1 MPACFNLTN
10 HSYTVQTAIICLK
23 EFTAV
28 LVQLVCFSRLG
39 QVDLFNGA
47 LLLYLVLT
55 VFSFPFLNSYLFG
68 FMRFGMWC
76 VGDSSAWFFKTFTQF
91 LVISI
96 FQVLGACAA
105 AEIVKW
111 SKASWEGAVYHS
123 ISDRNGTISQIGFVY
138 EEAKGVGVFVL
149 FLEEFFAVLILLIG
163 LLHLIHKFSAHL
175 LINTYWAQETAQ
187 KERTIRTKETAEE
200 ERIKTKETAAEERI
214 KTKETA
220 AEERAN
226 KIETALDNILKQIGE
241 IREEPMHS
249 LVNMTSA
256 ADPLLQAPFSA
267 KPSKPFPPVPAELI
281 LHASLLVAAVSRAF
295 PSAHQSLHLSA
306 YFWCMGY
313 FGNDFNQVL
322 YRVLGGYVACIVA
335 VAYYLYW
342 YSRAGRANA
351 EKSWTRSILLDA
363 RPATM
368 SSALRLPNY
377 MLLKHAV

>member
-1 MPACFNLTN
+1 MPACFNLIN

-91 LVISI
+91 IVISI

-105 AEIVKW
+105 AEMVKW
-111 SKASWEGAVYHS
+111 SKASWTGAVYHS

-138 EEAKGVGVFVL
+138 KEAKGVGFFVL

-163 LLHLIHKFSAHL
+163 LLHLIHTFSAEL
-175 LINTYWAQETAQ
+175 LLNTYWAQEPV
-187 KERTIRTKETAEE
+187 KEASEE
-200 ERIKTKETAAEERI
+200 ERIKTKETAAEERA
-214 KTKETA
+214 KKF
-220 AEERAN
+220 
-226 KIETALDNILKQIGE
+226 ETALDNILKQIGE
-241 IREEPMHS
+241 IRDEPIQPPRLTANLS
-249 LVNMTSA
+249 S
-256 ADPLLQAPFSA
+256 QATFSA
-267 KPSKPFPPVPAELI
+267 TPSKPFPPVPAELI

-351 EKSWTRSILLDA
+351 EKSWTRKMILDPP
-363 RPATM
+363 PAIFQ
-368 SSALRLPNY
+368 SALRLPNY